1 MLIPLALALA
11 VPVLA
16 SDEVRIAATLDAT
29 ELAVGSTFE
38 VRLEIVFPEAVVASE
53 AGVPAPL
60 LQLDVPPSVVPA
72 GKVLAT
78 LKELRNNEFIAEP
91 YERLLEDPVNT
102 ITFEL
107 TSAPAEGATI
117 GLNVIAYVSAGD
129 GSEPVF
135 MRRRLELPLIAGAT
149 ATEATEPNSRW
160 GTDDAL
166 LQIGDKLEP
175 FALPLADGYEL
186 SVAEWIGQSNLIL
199 TTYRAHW

>member
-1 MLIPLALALA
+1 MLIPLALGLA
-11 VPVLA
+11 APILPQ
-16 SDEVRIAATLDAT
+16 DEVRITAVLEAT
-29 ELAVGSTFE
+29 ELAVGRSFE

-60 LQLDVPPSVVPA
+60 LQLDVPPSATPK
-72 GKVLAT
+72 GKVLTT
-78 LKELRNNEFIAEP
+78 LKELRANEFIAEP
-91 YERLLEDPVNT
+91 YERLLEDSISSIP
-102 ITFEL
+102 FEL
-107 TSAPAEGATI
+107 TALPAEGATL

-129 GSEPVF
+129 GTEPVF

-149 ATEATEPNSRW
+149 ATEAAEPNSNW

-175 FALPLADGYEL
+175 FALPLADGFEL
-186 SVAEWIGQSNLIL
+186 SLAEWIGQSNLVL